1 MLKSISS
8 ETDTL
13 LETEV
18 DGMEVSALLNKNTI
32 LPQNKTLRG
41 KISQTG
47 AGTHRSSYATP
58 EPEMLRKGSTEKD
71 SGTYVYVFNN
81 NTYVHYNRN
90 EFFPPEVGAGF
101 SCISGM
107 ESAAAASRSS
117 KDQTGNTQG
126 GGEAVR

>member
-1 MLKSISS
+1 MLKSIGS

-47 AGTHRSSYATP
+47 AGTHRSSYTALKP
-58 EPEMLRKGSTEKD
+58 ELLWKSSTEKD
-71 SGTYVYVFNN
+71 SGTNVLNN

-90 EFFPPEVGAGF
+90 ESFPPKVGAGF
-101 SCISGM
+101 SCIFGM
-107 ESAAAASRSS
+107 GTAAAAELRCS